1 MTRPL
6 TQIGDDIREMTDEE
20 IEALPVVNWT
30 IPTETL
36 EASNVVA

>member
-20 IEALPVVNWT
+20 IKALPVVNWT
-30 IPTETL
+30 IPTETQEQL
-36 EASNVVA
+36 NVVA